1 MQNVAEVPALSRA
14 GSLIGRYQ
22 QAGLVSAFALICL
35 AFSIL
40 SPYFFQTAN
49 AFNIASAN
57 AYLGITAAI
66 TTLLLIGGGLDISV
80 AAVMAFS
87 SVLAAQ
93 LLNLGVPWYLAIIGC
108 LLAGGIIGAFNGL
121 LITYVGINALIVTIG
136 TQFAVRGLAFVVAN
150 GQELPISDRHF
161 KYLGQ
166 GLLFGI
172 PFSGILMIL
181 VFLWVGALLHYT
193 RFGKHIFAIGGT
205 PNGSMARLSGI
216 NVERRRMQMYIMS
229 GTLAALSGVVLAG
242 YTSSGI
248 AYAAAGIELTIIA
261 AVILGGTALG
271 GGAGTVAGTFIG
283 VALLGV
289 IANGMVLLSIA
300 SYYQFIFQGGA
311 LLIAVVADEVRR
323 KRRPH

>member
-1 MQNVAEVPALSRA
+1 MAES
-14 GSLIGRYQ
+14 GRVRILDHEYQ
-22 QAGLVSAFALICL
+22 QAGLLGAFALTCL
-35 AFSIL
+35 VFSVL
-40 SPYFFQTAN
+40 SPYFLQASN
-49 AFNIASAN
+49 GFNIASAN

-66 TTLLLIGGGLDISV
+66 ATLLLIGGGLDISI

-93 LLNLGVPWYLAIIGC
+93 LLAAGVPWYLAIAGC
-108 LLAGGIIGAFNGL
+108 LLSGAAIGAFNGV

-136 TQFAVRGLAFVVAN
+136 TQFVVRGLAFVVAA
-150 GQELPISDRHF
+150 GQELPISDAHF
-161 KYLGQ
+161 KFMGQ
-166 GLLFGI
+166 GLLFGV
-172 PFSGILMIL
+172 PFSGILTVL
-181 VFLWVGALLHYT
+181 VFLYVGWVLNYT
-193 RFGKHIFAIGGT
+193 RFGKHVFAIGGS

-216 NVERRRMQMYIMS
+216 RVERCRMQMYVMS

-300 SYYQFIFQGGA
+300 SYYQFIFQGCA

-323 KRRPH
+323 ARRIR